1 MSACASMC
9 RPTYVSA
16 CHQILI
22 WAVKQSLRI
31 RDQFRLRRRVC
42 VSVCVRSLCRFSF
55 SFFWSNENL
64 HSRPPEDHLFVP
76 HTPGL
81 VHTQLCSVARQ
92 LGQQLTHV
100 AASPSYIS
108 AFTTQLSNISF
119 PSDVASV
126 FAFPTNE
133 LNWLMQLWDRMIK
146 ADYSKLW
153 G

>member
-9 RPTYVSA
+9 RPTYVSV

-42 VSVCVRSLCRFSF
+42 VCVQSLSF
-55 SFFWSNENL
+55 FFFFLFWSNENL

-100 AASPSYIS
+100 AASPSSIS
-108 AFTTQLSNISF
+108 AFATQLSNISF
-119 PSDVASV
+119 SSDVASV
-126 FAFPTNE
+126 FAFPTSE

-146 ADYSKLW
+146 ADYFKLW